1 MCKMV
6 QDMEW
11 LTEFLGVLCH
21 FGITILSD
29 DDWWYVISME
39 KPSGISVYLLDMIWM
54 IRCELRASWCQVLQP
69 STGGNQYLE
78 FYPPWAL
85 VKRDTEWR
93 WVCFAFITAHG
104 RGVSLD
110 EVLARVRN
118 RRGVCLCGNKSM
130 QCFDYVYH

>member
-6 QDMEW
+6 QNVEW

-85 VKRDTEWR
+85 VKRGTEEDE
-93 WVCFAFITAHG
+93 FALPLSQLMAE
-104 RGVSLD
+104 VSL
-110 EVLARVRN
+110 
-118 RRGVCLCGNKSM
+118 
-130 QCFDYVYH
+130 